1 MTKMVYKLPYDD
13 EVDSDI
19 HDFINSLPRTKKAEI
34 MRHAIRFYMANLDE
48 GELIKLPTG
57 IKTSSQEPSREI
69 ANATTRKKPRIKT
82 GDDNKR
88 SPLLNPN
95 NLK

>member
-1 MTKMVYKLPYDD
+1 MARAVYKLPYDD

-34 MRHAIRFYMANLDE
+34 MRHAIRYYMSNLDD
-48 GELIKLPTG
+48 GELIKLPTTG
-57 IKTSSQEPSREI
+57 SQSASTPVEEKPV
-69 ANATTRKKPRIKT
+69 RKKPRIKT
-82 GDDNKR
+82 GDDSKK

>member
-1 MTKMVYKLPYDD
+1 MAKMVYKLPYDD

-19 HDFINSLPRTKKAEI
+19 HAFINSLPRTKKAEI

-48 GELIKLPTG
+48 GELIKMPT
-57 IKTSSQEPSREI
+57 TSGSKALDLTSTP
-69 ANATTRKKPRIKT
+69 KKVKPRIKT
-82 GDDNKR
+82 GDDGKR
-88 SPLLNPN
+88 SPMLNPN

>member
-1 MTKMVYKLPYDD
+1 MSKVVYKLPYDD

-19 HDFINSLPRTKKAEI
+19 HEFINSLPRTKKAEI
-34 MRHAIRFYMANLDE
+34 MRHAIRFYMANLSE

-57 IKTSSQEPSREI
+57 NSSSPQVPVRQPSTQRQ
-69 ANATTRKKPRIKT
+69 KPRIKS
-82 GDDNKR
+82 GDDAKR
-88 SPLLNPN
+88 SPMLNPN